1 MTDNVENILLEL
13 LKRIQAEQTASRDR
27 DKEILSRLSHI
38 ETGLSRISRDQSLNY
53 GEIVEDRHVVDGLKD
68 RLDRIERRLDLR
80 DSP

>member
-80 DSP
+80 DSS